1 MKIPVIDTEKAVA
14 LKRAIESGEV
24 EDNSPE
30 FDRRYAEVL
39 TYREATPKEEEFIK
53 AKGKEILT
61 TLIEQHSNL
70 SS

>member
-1 MKIPVIDTEKAVA
+1 MKIPVLDTAKAVA

-39 TYREATPKEEEFIK
+39 AYREATTKEEEFIK

-61 TLIEQHSNL
+61 TLMEQRSKIES
-70 SS
+70 